1 VPAET
6 VPMPGASPSGPT
18 FRSARLVRFVC
29 DAFAFAWI
37 IVTAVISRRPVR
49 PLGDEGRRP
58 LPGDSLLPT
67 AKGRWT
73 HGVTIQAPPSAT
85 WPWLVQLGCRRGGWY
100 SYDGLDNGGRPSAD
114 RIRPELQ
121 QIEVGDLMAWTPS
134 ARDGFFVAEIVPD
147 RALVLAGDAGL
158 YRVAW
163 AFVLDPIDANR
174 TRLLARA
181 SGDYDRPAVWLL
193 LQLVWRPMHFA
204 MERKQL
210 LNLRRR
216 SEGAV
221 TNGARAMRATRDER
235 TGGGLD
241 DS

>member
-1 VPAET
+1 MSAET
-6 VPMPGASPSGPT
+6 VPMPGASPSGST
-18 FRSARLVRFVC
+18 LRSARVC
-29 DAFAFAWI
+29 GFLRDAFAWN

-58 LPGDSLLPT
+58 LP
-67 AKGRWT
+67 
-73 HGVTIQAPPSAT
+73 
-85 WPWLVQLGCRRGGWY
+85 
-100 SYDGLDNGGRPSAD
+100 
-114 RIRPELQ
+114 
-121 QIEVGDLMAWTPS
+121 
-134 ARDGFFVAEIVPD
+134 
-147 RALVLAGDAGL
+147 
-158 YRVAW
+158 VAW
-163 AFVLDPIDANR
+163 AFVLEPIDANR

-221 TNGARAMRATRDER
+221 TNGARATRATRDER
-235 TGGGLD
+235 TGGGSD